1 MNQKLGVTFDSD
13 ELGIIHF
20 SKISKL
26 CGNRERSINGRLQD
40 QKGRGTKAPTVPVK
54 AVKAAAATVLC
65 VPEAQSSA
73 SKSTNLSLAT

>member
-1 MNQKLGVTFDSD
+1 MARLT
-13 ELGIIHF
+13 
-20 SKISKL
+20 
-26 CGNRERSINGRLQD
+26 GNRERSVDGRQD

-54 AVKAAAATVLC
+54 AVKAAAAATVLC

>member
-1 MNQKLGVTFDSD
+1 MARLT
-13 ELGIIHF
+13 
-20 SKISKL
+20 
-26 CGNRERSINGRLQD
+26 GNRERSVDGRLQD